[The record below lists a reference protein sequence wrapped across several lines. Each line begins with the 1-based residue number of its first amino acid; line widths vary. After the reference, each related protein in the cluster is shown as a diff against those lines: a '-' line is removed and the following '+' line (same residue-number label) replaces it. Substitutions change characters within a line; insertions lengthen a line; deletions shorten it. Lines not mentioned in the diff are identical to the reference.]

1 MTGVGME
8 DFLQKHIL
16 ERGDRRGV
24 RECQNIGLLWGKV
37 PMFCL
42 KSTDVYAQEVRCF
55 LNPGLICF
63 LQIYDEDLYAVGRAR
78 TESPKGT

>member
-1 MTGVGME
+1 MFFKNFFWGGGME
-8 DFLQKHIL
+8 EVSR
-16 ERGDRRGV
+16 ER
-24 RECQNIGLLWGKV
+24 QNIGLLWGKV

-78 TESPKGT
+78 AESPKGT